1 MRLWGWMPEHSFL
14 GRSVVH
20 VRPDGWLLT
29 ACLSV
34 GRSNLSS
41 CFRTKIYSH
50 FSALLWMFWRS
61 YRSCC
66 IKVLH
71 FPQLRSDDGRS
82 SSCHW
87 SLRLFGSPF
96 EAIES
101 IIIKCLS
108 YKTAL
113 LLALTFMPYL
123 CSPLVPSS
131 LRMVPRVLYTQM
143 WHICFR
149 LSLQHLSCLQQHLVS
164 LLRSWTWWRG
174 YQTGRWLWWHMHIY
188 AGGFHH
194 RRSSDLKAWI
204 GVSSVRSREGM
215 IFHTICVVPPLGN
228 RSYTH
233 HIFFPSCQ
241 AVWYLLQASA
251 TTDNLAM
258 ICVSI
263 YPNWMCA
270 TPSAL
275 F

>member
-20 VRPDGWLLT
+20 LRPDGWLVT

-41 CFRTKIYSH
+41 RFRTKIYSH
-50 FSALLWMFWRS
+50 FSALLWMFWHS
-61 YRSCC
+61 YRSCY

-96 EAIES
+96 
-101 IIIKCLS
+101 
-108 YKTAL
+108 
-113 LLALTFMPYL
+113 
-123 CSPLVPSS
+123 
-131 LRMVPRVLYTQM
+131 
-143 WHICFR
+143 
-149 LSLQHLSCLQQHLVS
+149 
-164 LLRSWTWWRG
+164 RSWTWWRG

-188 AGGFHH
+188 ADGSHH
-194 RRSSDLKAWI
+194 RRSSDLKTWI
-204 GVSSVRSREGM
+204 GVSSVRPREGV

-228 RSYTH
+228 RSYT
-233 HIFFPSCQ
+233 
-241 AVWYLLQASA
+241 